1 MKAWYVYDKTNPDMW
16 MTVVFAE
23 TRNKARY
30 LAQSTDACEYADYVD
45 IIANRSPELDQYYCG
60 LPEIDWHDP
69 EMRVILVHDHGWA
82 CLDTSQE
89 CLTCQAIKWC
99 RHFSDMQLIDIKA
112 RLHQL
117 QKLIE
122 EDQNA
127 NAKE

>member
-23 TRNKARY
+23 TANKARH

-45 IIANRSPELDQYYCG
+45 ILASRAPKLDQYYCG
-60 LPEIDWHDP
+60 LPEIDWRDP
-69 EMRVILVHDHGWA
+69 EMRVILVRDHSWA

-89 CLTCQAIKWC
+89 CQTCPAIKWC
-99 RHFSDMQLIDIKA
+99 RHFSDMRLIDIKEK
-112 RLHQL
+112 LHKL

-122 EDQNA
+122 EEQNA
-127 NAKE
+127 KT